1 MKQGK
6 AFFPGKVIISGEH
19 SVVYGEPALV
29 ASLDLGV
36 EALIS
41 EGKLAK
47 QWQKDQYLKGILK
60 IFEEWKG
67 EKLGNF
73 SLEVKANL
81 LQQSGL
87 GSSAAFAAAL
97 IEALANFYELEI
109 SQEELFYLTL
119 KSENLIHHN
128 SSGVDPAIVVNQGLM
143 VYQKGKAFEK
153 LKTDFSGEFFLINS
167 GKATETTGDM
177 VDRVSKIKNKKEIIK
192 SMGQITDKIIK
203 SLENNDFYP
212 ELLNQNQELLEKL
225 GIVGEKASKIIASLK
240 EKGAF
245 VKVTG
250 AGGIQAGSGFVLA
263 FHDNSEKF
271 SKILKSQGLKFF
283 QISLGNPKTKEL

>member
-36 EALIS
+36 EALVS

-47 QWQKDQYLKGILK
+47 KWQEDFYLQGILR
-60 IFEEWKG
+60 IFEEWQGKKIG
-67 EKLGNF
+67 DF
-73 SLEVKANL
+73 SLEVESNL
-81 LQQSGL
+81 PQQSGL

-97 IEALANFYELEI
+97 IKALANFYGLEI
-109 SQEELFYLTL
+109 SQEELFDLTL
-119 KSENLIHHN
+119 KSEDLIHHN

-153 LKTDFSGEFFLINS
+153 LKTDFSGELFLINS
-167 GKATETTGDM
+167 GKAVESTGEM
-177 VDRVSKIKNKKEIIK
+177 VDRVSKIKNKEEIIK
-192 SMGQITDKIIK
+192 SMGQVTDKIVK
-203 SLENNDFYP
+203 SFENNDFQP
-212 ELLNQNQELLEKL
+212 ELLNKNQELLEKL
-225 GIVGEKASKIIASLK
+225 GVVGEKASKTIAFLK

-245 VKVTG
+245 AKVTG
-250 AGGIQAGSGFVLA
+250 AGGIQAGSGFILA

-271 SKILKSQGLKFF
+271 SKILKSQGLEFF
-283 QISLGNPKTKEL
+283 QISLGNPKKKEL

>member
-36 EALIS
+36 EALVS

-47 QWQKDQYLKGILK
+47 KWQEDQYLQGILN
-60 IFEEWKG
+60 IFEEWQGKR
-67 EKLGNF
+67 LGDF
-73 SLEVKANL
+73 SLEVKSNL
-81 LQQSGL
+81 AQQSGL

-97 IEALANFYELEI
+97 IKALANFYGLEI
-109 SQEELFYLTL
+109 SQEELFNLTL

-143 VYQKGKAFEK
+143 VYQKGKTFK
-153 LKTDFSGEFFLINS
+153 RLKTDFSGEFFLINS
-167 GKATETTGDM
+167 GKAVESTGEI
-177 VDRVSKIKNKKEIIK
+177 VDRVSKIKNKEEIIK
-192 SMGQITDKIIK
+192 SMGQITDKIVK
-203 SLENNDFYP
+203 SFENNDFQP
-212 ELLNQNQELLEKL
+212 ELLNKNQELLEKL
-225 GIVGEKASKIIASLK
+225 GVVGEKAKKIIAFLK
-240 EKGAF
+240 ENGAF
-245 VKVTG
+245 AKVTG
-250 AGGIQAGSGFVLA
+250 AGGVKTGSGFILA

-271 SKILKSQGLKFF
+271 SKILKSQGLEFF
-283 QISLGNPKTKEL
+283 QISLGNPKKKEL